1 MTAPN
6 IAITYTDPDNGDD
19 DARLAGLLS
28 FLQDEERRSFDD
40 SLNDERA
47 VCIDFYNGEPFG
59 DEEDGRSQYVT
70 RDVAEVVDQGV
81 ASLESVMLSGD
92 SAVEFDT
99 QDKRLGKAI
108 TAAVGK
114 EFFQGQD
121 GYRVLHDW
129 IKAGLLEKTS
139 VAKVCIEP
147 QPPKREEMTVPVEA
161 MVLLQQEQKTN
172 PKGPQIIAAEPVDET
187 EEQWRI
193 AVAIPQPPLFRDY
206 IVPNEE
212 MGIAQDARDLDD
224 ACEYSVYKMPKT
236 ISQIAQM
243 GYLTEGLQSDSN
255 DDGGVLSQARDGDF
269 RASTVADYRTGPN
282 RRVWLLEEYARYDLD
297 GDGITELV
305 KVHRVGGVILN
316 VEPMDEQ
323 PGVIWCPFPMP
334 GRIVGQGLADKVMD
348 IQRGRSVLFRQGLDN
363 LYQSNAPRWTLH
375 TQSISDDTID
385 DLLSTPRAG
394 QVIRHQGNSPPMPVS
409 IPFVAGSAFET
420 AQVLAGE
427 KEARTGITR
436 LNQGIDKDTLNQTA
450 SGTAMMMTAGQQM
463 EDYMVRNL
471 AEAFGRL
478 MLKKYRLMR
487 KFGGMMTVFVDGEEI
502 QTDPKTWPDDA
513 KIRVRV
519 GLGTGRKDQR
529 LAHRMNLLQITAQA
543 RQDPEYGRMV
553 TPQNLY
559 NQIAGVI
566 EDSSLGMV
574 SEFIS
579 DPTRL
584 PPVEPQ
590 PNPDMV
596 KAEADAKLQAA
607 KLQGDQQAAEAG
619 LQIKAQ
625 DAALTLDLKREE
637 AAAKIMLMREEMA
650 AKLELERER
659 AASEAA
665 LAVRQQ
671 DFEMAMAREN
681 MALQREQAE
690 HKAGMAEQ
698 AVQKNRPGGDLDK

>member
-147 QPPKREEMTVPVEA
+147 QPPKREEMTVPAEA
-161 MVLLQQEQKTN
+161 MVLLQQEAANN
-172 PKGPQIIAAEPVDET
+172 PDGPQIIAAEPVDET

-243 GYLTEGLQSDSN
+243 GYDTEGLQSDSN

-394 QVIRHQGNSPPMPVS
+394 QVIRHQGNTPPMPVS

-487 KFGGMMTVFVDGEEI
+487 KFGGTMTVFVDGEEI

-579 DPTRL
+579 DPARL
-584 PPVEPQ
+584 PPPPPAQDPKVIE
-590 PNPDMV
+590 
-596 KAEADAKLQAA
+596 AEARAKE
-607 KLQGDQQAAEAG
+607 AEG
-619 LQIKAQ
+619 
-625 DAALTLDLKREE
+625 
-637 AAAKIMLMREEMA
+637 
-650 AKLELERER
+650 KLELERQKSASSLELER
-659 AASEAA
+659 QKAAASLEIEREKNNQKMEIEAEKAAQQQSLARQKAEFEADLAERKAQFEAA
-665 LAVRQQ
+665 LAEQ
-671 DFEMAMAREN
+671 
-681 MALQREQAE
+681 QAE
-690 HKAGMAEQ
+690 RQNEIAEQ
-698 AVQKNRPGGDLDK
+698 NAAAKVQQNRPGGSLAE